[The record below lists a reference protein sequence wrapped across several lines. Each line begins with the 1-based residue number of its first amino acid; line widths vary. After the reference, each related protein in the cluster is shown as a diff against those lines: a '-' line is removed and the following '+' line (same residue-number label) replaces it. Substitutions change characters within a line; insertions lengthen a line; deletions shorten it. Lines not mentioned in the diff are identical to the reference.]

1 MSENKSLGGICLI
14 SAFKKFINSNVLL
27 VDEDINSGASL
38 RLAAEALQM
47 KMPKEWNHSHLLGL
61 VNASAKTGY

>member
-1 MSENKSLGGICLI
+1 M
-14 SAFKKFINSNVLL
+14 